1 MTLANDDTT
10 TDADAVVIGSGPAGL
25 TAAAYLA
32 AAGRRVVVL
41 EQHDLA
47 GGNCTVFRH
56 RGYEFDV
63 GLHYIG
69 DCGPGGVISSVLGAV
84 GLRDRVE
91 YAAMD
96 QDGFDTLVY
105 PDLEL
110 RVPAG
115 WDGYRQRLVEALPD
129 DADGIG
135 RCIGILEEV
144 ATQAR
149 MSLVP
154 GTDTSTL
161 AEWGGRSLDEL
172 FVDCGL
178 SPRARSLLD
187 HWGGLYGSAPDAV
200 AVSMH
205 AAIIHHY
212 MDGAFYPVG
221 GGQVLPARLVEVIET
236 LGGEVRTLARVDRVL
251 VDGGRVSGVR
261 LVDGETI
268 TAPIVVSN
276 ADYKRTVHELVGDEH
291 WRPETVA
298 RADEMA
304 MTLGLAV
311 LYVVVDIEMPGPNTN
326 YHVFPSWETE
336 PLWDALEAGEMPPG
350 ETWTYISMASRKD
363 PGNGELCPPGHT
375 NFQIMCLAP
384 RGYEYWGVD
393 TGPADGGRYRR
404 DDVYRQR
411 KQEITDR
418 MVDAAEK
425 VLGPFRDEIVHLE
438 TATTLTHERYVRSSE
453 GTSYGFMHSPE
464 QSGINRPQLKTE
476 IDGLW
481 IVGANA
487 TTTHGIGGALTGGVF
502 CAGEILDRPLIAEI
516 ALGEQLLDP
525 SKIPPDPENFDPLEY
540 SRGAKLRAKRAERA
554 ESQRRR
560 RAGAR

>member
-105 PDLEL
+105 PALEL

-161 AEWGGRSLDEL
+161 AEWGGKSLDEL

-336 PLWDALEAGEMPPG
+336 PLWDTLEAGEMPPG

-375 NFQIMCLAP
+375 NFQIMTLAP
-384 RGYEYWGVD
+384 RGYRWWGVD
-393 TGPADGGRYRR
+393 EGPASGAHYRREERYRQAK
-404 DDVYRQR
+404 DELTGKLLDS
-411 KQEITDR
+411 
-418 MVDAAEK
+418 AER
-425 VLGPFRDEIVHLE
+425 VLGPFRDHIVHLE
-438 TATTLTHERYVRSSE
+438 MATPLTHERYTLSTD
-453 GTSYGFMHSPE
+453 GTSYGLQHSPG
-464 QSGINRPQLKTE
+464 QSGGDRPRHRTE
-476 IDGLW
+476 IDGLYVTGANTVTGHGIAGT
-481 IVGANA
+481 IVG
-487 TTTHGIGGALTGGVF
+487 GAQ
-502 CAGEILDRPLIAEI
+502 CASTIVDRPMFIEAMMGETFVDP
-516 ALGEQLLDP
+516 ALLPTDGPDWDP
-525 SKIPPDPENFDPLEY
+525 VDV
-540 SRGAKLRAKRAERA
+540 SRGAALRATRAEGRA
-554 ESQRRR
+554 A
-560 RAGAR
+560 RAAAGD